1 MDITERKRMEQE
13 LGNIQRLQ
21 SLGVLAG
28 GIAHDFNNILTAIMT
43 NLSMARFYGAL
54 DDEVSQ
60 MLADAEKASLRA
72 KGLTEQLLTFAKGG
86 DPIKRT
92 MRLSTFL
99 KDSVL
104 FALSGSNARCE
115 FSMPEEPWMID
126 ADEGQLS
133 QVFQNL
139 VINADQAMPEGG
151 VIRIHV
157 ENVHVG
163 DEESVRVKGG
173 RYVKVSVT
181 DQGNGMP
188 EEQLSKIFDPFF
200 TTKERARG
208 LGLTIAFS
216 VVNRHGGHIEVVSE
230 LGEGTVFHIYLP
242 ATEILAEPKGIAKEE
257 LVGGEG
263 RVLVIDDEEVV
274 RRSAGE
280 VLKRLGYE
288 VGLAKDGAEG
298 IRVYEE
304 AMEGERPFDVVIMDL
319 TIPGELGGKK
329 AVEKLRD
336 LHPSARVIVS
346 SGYSDDPV
354 MSKFKEYGFD
364 GVLVKP
370 YKVEDLAAVIHRV
383 LISGPGDEPKN
394 EIT

>member
-1 MDITERKRMEQE
+1 
-13 LGNIQRLQ
+13 
-21 SLGVLAG
+21 LGVLAG

-72 KGLTEQLLTFAKGG
+72 KGLTEQLLTFSKGG
-86 DPIKRT
+86 DPIKKT
-92 MRLSTFL
+92 MRISSLL

-115 FSMPEEPWMID
+115 FPVQEEPWMID
-126 ADEGQLS
+126 ADEAQLS

-163 DEESVRVKGG
+163 AEESVKLRRGK
-173 RYVKVSVT
+173 YVKVSVV

-188 EEQLSKIFDPFF
+188 AEQLSKIFDPFF
-200 TTKERARG
+200 TTKERGRG

-216 VVNRHGGHIEVVSE
+216 VVHRHGGHIEVVSE
-230 LGEGTVFHIYLP
+230 PGEGTVFHVYLP
-242 ATEILAEPKGIAKEE
+242 ATEKPTQPKGMAKEE
-257 LVGGEG
+257 LLRGEG
-263 RVLVIDDEEVV
+263 KVLVIDDEEVV

-288 VGLAKDGAEG
+288 VGFAKDGTEG
-298 IRVYEE
+298 IRIYEE
-304 AMEGERPFDVVIMDL
+304 AMCGQRPFDVVIMDL

-329 AVEKLRD
+329 AVTELRD
-336 LHPSARVIVS
+336 LHPDARVIVS

-354 MSKFKEYGFD
+354 MSRFREYGFD
-364 GVLVKP
+364 GILVKP
-370 YKVEDLAAVIHRV
+370 YKVEELAAVIHRV
-383 LISGPGDEPKN
+383 LASSP
-394 EIT
+394 